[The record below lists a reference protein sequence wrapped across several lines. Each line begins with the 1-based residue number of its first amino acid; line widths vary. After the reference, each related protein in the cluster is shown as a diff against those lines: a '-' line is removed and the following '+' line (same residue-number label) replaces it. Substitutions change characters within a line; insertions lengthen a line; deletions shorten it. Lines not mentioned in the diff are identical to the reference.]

1 MPPATTNLSETIE
14 CELSLLRELAG
25 DLIAC
30 RSAFVGMDIEAIYAH
45 IGRQAKL
52 CEKLRQAGQERAR
65 AWQAEFKS
73 PMQPQG
79 KKDIRSWIKSLDP
92 AVGQR
97 MRELLTEL
105 ALAEGEVRNLNRVHT
120 LFLEGS
126 RRTLNVV
133 ANALAVF
140 APTYGPPAA
149 SNAMRDAGTRP

>member
-1 MPPATTNLSETIE
+1 MPPATTNLTETIE
-14 CELSLLRELAG
+14 RELSLLRELAG

-52 CEKLRQAGQERAR
+52 CEKLRLAGQERAS
-65 AWQAEFKS
+65 AWQAEFKPS
-73 PMQPQG
+73 MKPQG
-79 KKDIRSWIKSLDP
+79 NKDIRSWIKSLDP

-126 RRTLNVV
+126 RRTLNVM

-140 APTYGPPAA
+140 APTYTPPAA
-149 SNAMRDAGTRP
+149 SNVMTGAGTRP